1 VEHFG
6 RYGKMQH
13 VAEYGRARQR
23 GVTLLELMA
32 VTAAVVVLTLMAV
45 PAFKSYVD
53 RSRSARAIG
62 DIGTISVQLYRWQ
75 LNTQSFPATLAAAG
89 IAATDP
95 WGQAYEYTPVEG
107 TPQNE
112 LRKDH
117 NLHPINTDFDL
128 YSVGPDGDSQ
138 KPLTAG
144 PSRDDIIRAN
154 NGAYIGV
161 AANY

>member
-1 VEHFG
+1 
-6 RYGKMQH
+6 MQH
-13 VAEYGRARQR
+13 VAEYYRARQR
-23 GVTLLELMA
+23 GVTLLELMIVA
-32 VTAAVVVLTLMAV
+32 AAVVMLSAFAI
-45 PAFKSYVD
+45 PAFNGYIE
-53 RSRSARAIG
+53 RSRTSRAIG
-62 DIGTISVQLYRWQ
+62 DIGSISLQLYRWQ
-75 LNTQSFPATLAAAG
+75 LNTQSFPATLADAG
-89 IAATDP
+89 IVATDP
-95 WGQAYEYTPVEG
+95 WGRAYAYTRVAG
-107 TPQNE
+107 TPQNQ

-128 YSVGPDGDSQ
+128 YSLGPDGNSQ

>member
-1 VEHFG
+1 
-6 RYGKMQH
+6 MQH
-13 VAEYGRARQR
+13 VAESSRARQC
-23 GVTLLELMA
+23 GVTLLELT
-32 VTAAVVVLTLMAV
+32 VVAAAMVILSALAI
-45 PAFKSYVD
+45 PAFSSYVE
-53 RSRSARAIG
+53 RSRTARAIG
-62 DIGTISVQLYRWQ
+62 DIGTISLQLYRWQ

-89 IAATDP
+89 ITATDP
-95 WGQAYEYTPVEG
+95 WGRPYEYTRVEG
-107 TPQNE
+107 TPQNQ

-128 YSVGPDGDSQ
+128 YSVGPDGNSQ

-154 NGAYIGV
+154 NGSYIGV